1 MAQCRHNIIFNSS
14 FSWWGAWLNGNPGKI
29 VVAPDMWFTPHYKL
43 DYSDVVPEEW
53 IKLNT
58 GYFESKEF

>member
-1 MAQCRHNIIFNSS
+1 MVGRLVKRESRK
-14 FSWWGAWLNGNPGKI
+14 KI